1 MIDFLG
7 APEVLP
13 FTVALALMLMIGLVE
28 ALGIGASAVHLDADL
43 DLHDGGHLLGWL
55 GFGAVPVLILLV
67 IFLALFGLIGLIG
80 QRIAAELLGG
90 PLTPWLAAPAA
101 AAASLPLLGI
111 TARAAARI
119 MPRDE
124 TTAVG
129 RDSLIGKRATVTVGT
144 ARIGAPAR
152 AVVRDEHGQP
162 HHVMVEPFSDGSEAK
177 EGQSLL
183 LVRREGELFIGLAE
197 GETLELSLEDRP
209 RLFS

>member
-28 ALGIGASAVHLDADL
+28 ALGIGASAVQLDADL
-43 DLHDGGHLLGWL
+43 DLHDGGTLLGWL
-55 GFGAVPVLILLV
+55 GFGTVPILILIV
-67 IFLALFGLIGLIG
+67 IFLALFGFIGLVG
-80 QRIAAELLGG
+80 QRIASELLGA
-90 PLTPWLAAPAA
+90 PLSPWLAAPAA
-101 AAASLPLLGI
+101 ILASLPLLGL
-111 TARAAARI
+111 TAQAAARI

-144 ARIGAPAR
+144 ARVGAPAR
-152 AVVRDEHGQP
+152 AIVRDEHGLTHQ
-162 HHVMVEPFSDGSEAK
+162 VMVEPFSEGSEAK
-177 EGQSLL
+177 QGQSLL

-197 GETLELSLEDRP
+197 GETLELSIEDRP

>member
-13 FTVALALMLMIGLVE
+13 FTVALALMMMISLAE

-43 DLHDGGHLLGWL
+43 DLHDGVHLLGWL

-90 PLTPWLAAPAA
+90 PITLWLAAHAA

-129 RDSLIGKRATVTVGT
+129 RDTLIGKRATVTVGT

-152 AVVRDEHGQP
+152 AVVRDEHGQA
-162 HHVMVEPFSDGSEAK
+162 HHVMVEPFSEGSEAK

-209 RLFS
+209 RLYS

>member
-7 APEVLP
+7 VPEVLP
-13 FTVALALMLMIGLVE
+13 FTVALALMLMIGIVE
-28 ALGIGASAVHLDADL
+28 VIGLGASVVHLDTDI
-43 DLHDGGHLLGWL
+43 DLHDGSNLLGWL
-55 GFGAVPVLILLV
+55 GFGAVPLLILLV

-80 QRIAAELLGG
+80 QRVAVQVLGA
-90 PLTPWLAAPAA
+90 PVTPWLAAPAA
-101 AAASLPLLGI
+101 AAATLPFLGVA
-111 TARAAARI
+111 ARGAARI

-129 RDSLIGKRATVTVGT
+129 RDSLIGRRATVTVGI

-162 HHVMVEPFSDGSEAK
+162 HNVMVEPFSEGSEAR

-197 GETLELSLEDRP
+197 GETLELNLEDRP